1 MHGPGAPL
9 LEMLLIFVSA
19 KIMAEVFEQLSLPG
33 VLGELL
39 AGIVLGPYAL
49 GLIHPGETLG
59 ILSELGA
66 IFLLFHVGLE
76 TSPGDLIRVG
86 RVALNVAILGVL
98 APFFLGFGYLWLRGN
113 EIHEAVFVGAALV
126 ATSVGITARVLGDMN
141 ALGTRVAKI
150 ILGAAIFDDILGM
163 VLLAVVSGMAA
174 GGEVR
179 WLHLGVLLT
188 EAFGFALFMIFVGPH
203 IVRHARPALG
213 HMYTRHAPLMLSLAL
228 CLLLSWA
235 STKIGMAAIIGA
247 FFAGLVLADYSP
259 EWNLEPRIQGITE
272 FLAPFFFF
280 AIGAQLDVRLFRG
293 DVLMAALVVSGLAV
307 FSKIVGCGLPALGEG
322 RLAALSVGVGMMPR
336 GEVALI
342 VAMVGLEAKVVS
354 PPVYAIV
361 VFMTAITTVL
371 APPLL
376 RYLFRK
382 QSGNPAPAPA

>member
-1 MHGPGAPL
+1 
-9 LEMLLIFVSA
+9 MLLIFVSA